1 MSIKGQRI
9 EGQWIEGQWAEGAPV
24 AAAAAVLLRR
34 VAVESS
40 SLLAPVIVLDDDET
54 WRSPWQRRCHGRID
68 EWTSAL
74 AAGARAAR
82 EQAVRLEFLAA
93 RGAWGAVTL
102 GPAAVSAPRSPVSHP
117 AVVGV
122 AFSPER
128 LAELARRL
136 RRAADDAARLA
147 AEVRRVA
154 HALPGDMGG
163 ALAAEGCC
171 RGLDRVAAE
180 APDMAGAIDGRLAY
194 AASGASAGSGGS
206 GGFATSAPAVERAPG
221 PEMQHAAR
229 LTEPRSAGADTAR
242 TVAELTA
249 SIGADPFRLDPRE
262 LSELSTRLGRLGPA
276 ELRAV
281 IGGLRG
287 RPLEVLAA
295 AVRIAPTR
303 VELRTLGLLPAVLS
317 LGDLLLRGAPASMVA
332 EIARLFPGL
341 EPSMGGRYR
350 PWAYTAGHPPS
361 TGDLTMRDH
370 GRDPVWASGVTPSD
384 VGQGAVGDCYLLA
397 ALIGIAQADPGLLRR
412 NLRENPNGTVS
423 VTVHLPTG
431 AVPVTVTRSLPAR
444 AEAGQEIAADADNA
458 AGEPELWAALYEK
471 ACARTAGSYARLEGG
486 DPATAMEYLTG
497 TTAARRPPPAV
508 RRGCRRARRQAGSR
522 WGGDRRDAFGPA
534 AGLRAGAQ
542 PRLRGTE
549 GGRADEAGPP
559 PQPVG
564 SDRHRQPAGLAR
576 LGRPEAGAGGRP
588 VGFDRPRSAASLS
601 GLLRASGVRP
611 G

>member
-9 EGQWIEGQWAEGAPV
+9 EGQWIEGQWAERAPV
-24 AAAAAVLLRR
+24 AAAAAVLRR

-40 SLLAPVIVLDDDET
+40 SLLAPVIVLDDDKT

-194 AASGASAGSGGS
+194 AASGASGASAGFGGS

-444 AEAGQEIAADADNA
+444 AGAGQEIAADADNA

-471 ACARTAGSYARLEGG
+471 ACARMAGSYARLEGG

-497 TTAARRPPPAV
+497 TTAARRPPSAV
-508 RRGCRRARRQAGSR
+508 GVDELAARL
-522 WGGDRRDAFGPA
+522 A
-534 AGLRAGAQ
+534 AGGVVTVVTRSDLPPGCGLVPNHAYAVLKADARTGQVLLRNPWDQTGTDNRLDWRDWDGLKPALAGVQWAS
-542 PRLRGTE
+542 T
-549 GGRADEAGPP
+549 GRGPP
-559 PQPVG
+559 
-564 SDRHRQPAGLAR
+564 AR
-576 LGRPEAGAGGRP
+576 
-588 VGFDRPRSAASLS
+588 
-601 GLLRASGVRP
+601 
-611 G
+611 